1 MSSPFEAVS
10 VRKSYLYLSE
20 VPLRAIADLWGV
32 EHVFQGAQLA
42 KLLFVECPNVARLV
56 TTQGG
61 AIVAGV
67 SFGSTKTPTMFLNVT
82 VTTLSI
88 RGLPSD
94 ERGNVALS
102 IPLSLAKLIA
112 QSFLNAAIGG

>member
-1 MSSPFEAVS
+1 
-10 VRKSYLYLSE
+10 
-20 VPLRAIADLWGV
+20 
-32 EHVFQGAQLA
+32 
-42 KLLFVECPNVARLV
+42 
-56 TTQGG
+56 
-61 AIVAGV
+61 
-67 SFGSTKTPTMFLNVT
+67 VT

-102 IPLSLAKLIA
+102 IPLALAKLIA